1 METLLELGLEQ
12 SEADLCL
19 FRMIV
24 DGETVMIMIIHVDE
38 MLMAEESGAAYAVH
52 IIEGLNEKFPVVNL
66 GEVTKFL
73 GCRIRRNRKTGTLV
87 DQSLYIGELAE
98 RHGIGTTY
106 ELPSI
111 TKRVEQEG
119 PVPDDY
125 RSMIGG
131 IQWASFMTR
140 PDVSFAVRELASCV
154 ENPSFTDWLNA
165 RRVIGYLL
173 GTREH
178 GIAFGD

>member
-1 METLLELGLEQ
+1 
-12 SEADLCL
+12 
-19 FRMIV
+19 
-24 DGETVMIMIIHVDE
+24 
-38 MLMAEESGAAYAVH
+38 MLMAEESGPGYPVL

-66 GEVTKFL
+66 GEVTKFM
-73 GCRIRRNRKTGTLV
+73 GCKDQEERKTGTLVV

-119 PVPDDY
+119 PIPDDY

-131 IQWASFMTR
+131 IQWAAIMSR
-140 PDVSFAVRELASCV
+140 PDVPFAVRELASCV
-154 ENPSFTDWLNA
+154 ENPSLIDWLNA

-178 GIAFGD
+178 